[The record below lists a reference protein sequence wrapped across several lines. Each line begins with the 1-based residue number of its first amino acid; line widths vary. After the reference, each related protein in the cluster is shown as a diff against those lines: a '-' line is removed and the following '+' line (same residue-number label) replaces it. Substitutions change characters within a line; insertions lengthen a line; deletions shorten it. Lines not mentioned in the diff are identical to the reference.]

1 MRPVWQNVSHSCTQC
16 VRWTRY
22 RVQELVD
29 CFSENTKR
37 DSPRPVRSA
46 IASGVGNRCDKAD
59 ENGGARSHGMA
70 VSVSE
75 VGQLKQT
82 VENMHGGTATLA
94 QAVPVREVWCMC
106 ST

>member
-1 MRPVWQNVSHSCTQC
+1 
-16 VRWTRY
+16 
-22 RVQELVD
+22 
-29 CFSENTKR
+29 
-37 DSPRPVRSA
+37 
-46 IASGVGNRCDKAD
+46 
-59 ENGGARSHGMA
+59 MA